1 MCPLSRLSPSKLPN
15 FQAAACYLDHR
26 YRGYNTI
33 TLQYIAKMRTP
44 GCEKN
49 LRCRTTTTDVHTQ
62 EPVMP
67 LRLLTRPSQSLPRLQ
82 SWLPQ

>member
-1 MCPLSRLSPSKLPN
+1 M
-15 FQAAACYLDHR
+15 
-26 YRGYNTI
+26 

-67 LRLLTRPSQSLPRLQ
+67 LRLLTRPSQSCSAGYNPAPTVDSGLRSLPDARV
-82 SWLPQ
+82 